1 MCITIAVSQIFKL
14 FHAIKFDGQ
23 LHGLA
28 LRKLDKSVLVR
39 SSMLSCMG
47 LLGVHPLEPQYKVTV
62 GNVAWTD
69 FLNFFQG

>member
-28 LRKLDKSVLVR
+28 LRKGIKEPLVSPEPRILFDKPADAGS
-39 SSMLSCMG
+39 LSAIARYDAHSG
-47 LLGVHPLEPQYKVTV
+47 P
-62 GNVAWTD
+62 D

>member
-28 LRKLDKSVLVR
+28 LRKLDKSVLLR
-39 SSMLSCMG
+39 SSMLSR
-47 LLGVHPLEPQYKVTV
+47 
-62 GNVAWTD
+62 TD